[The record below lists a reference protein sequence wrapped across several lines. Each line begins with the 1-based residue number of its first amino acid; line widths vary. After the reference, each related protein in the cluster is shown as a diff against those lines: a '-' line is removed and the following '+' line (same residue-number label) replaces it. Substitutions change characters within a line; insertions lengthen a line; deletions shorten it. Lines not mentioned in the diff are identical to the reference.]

1 MEFELGYLMALVVVG
16 LGILGV
22 ILSLAI
28 SEISRIKSV
37 VSLILSIIIL
47 ILGGYYYYIVGLYQS
62 ERGQATG
69 PLNKII
75 RVYKPE
81 SITTSTTLA
90 EKKVVVLP
98 ESKPEELNVIISV
111 DGRKNFLKD
120 REHLKVKRGKKIK
133 IIDAVVPGV
142 GKNLIRV
149 NFVGFVGN
157 PKIKGE
163 DRGYEIDTSSLMKR
177 YALNKKRS
185 CYKIEVLKGKEVMAT
200 IFVDLI

>member
-1 MEFELGYLMALVVVG
+1 MEYELGYLMALVVVG
-16 LGILGV
+16 LGILGI

-28 SEISRIKSV
+28 NEISRIKSV

-47 ILGGYYYYIVGLYQS
+47 ILGGYYYYIVDLYQS
-62 ERGQATG
+62 ERGQAMG
-69 PLNKII
+69 PLNRII
-75 RVYKPE
+75 RLYKPQ
-81 SITTSTTLA
+81 SITTPTPP

-98 ESKPEELNVIISV
+98 RSQPEKLNVIIDV
-111 DGRKNFLKD
+111 DGKETFLKD

-133 IIDAVVPGV
+133 IIDAIVPGV

-177 YALNKKRS
+177 YALNKQRN
-185 CYKIEVLKGKEVMAT
+185 CYKIEILKGKEVIAT
-200 IFVDLI
+200 LFVDLV

>member
-28 SEISRIKSV
+28 NEISRIKSV

-62 ERGQATG
+62 EQGQATG
-69 PLNKII
+69 PLNRII

-81 SITTSTTLA
+81 SITTSTPP

-98 ESKPEELNVIISV
+98 KSKPEELNIIIDV
-111 DGRKNFLKD
+111 GGKKNFLKD

-133 IIDAVVPGV
+133 IIDAIVPGV

-149 NFVGFVGN
+149 NLVGFVGN

-177 YALNKKRS
+177 YALDKKRS
-185 CYKIEVLKGKEVMAT
+185 CYKIEVLKGKEVIANV
-200 IFVDLI
+200 FVDLV

>member
-28 SEISRIKSV
+28 NEISRIKSV

-47 ILGGYYYYIVGLYQS
+47 ILGGYYYYVVGLYQS

-69 PLNKII
+69 PLNRII
-75 RVYKPE
+75 RVYKPK
-81 SITTSTTLA
+81 SASQPP

-98 ESKPEELNVIISV
+98 ESKPEELNVIIDV
-111 DGRKNFLKD
+111 DGKKNFLKD

-133 IIDAVVPGV
+133 IIDAIVPGV

-185 CYKIEVLKGKEVMAT
+185 CYKIEILKGKEVMAT
-200 IFVDLI
+200 VFVDLI

>member
-28 SEISRIKSV
+28 NEISRIKSV

-47 ILGGYYYYIVGLYQS
+47 ILGGYYYYVVGLYQS
-62 ERGQATG
+62 ERGQAKG
-69 PLNKII
+69 PLNRII

-81 SITTSTTLA
+81 SIIRPTPP

-98 ESKPEELNVIISV
+98 ESKPEELNVIIGV
-111 DGRKNFLKD
+111 EDKKNFLKD

-133 IIDAVVPGV
+133 IIDAIVPGV

-177 YALNKKRS
+177 YALDKKGS

-200 IFVDLI
+200 VFVDLI

>member
-28 SEISRIKSV
+28 NEISRIKSV
-37 VSLILSIIIL
+37 VSIILSIIIL
-47 ILGGYYYYIVGLYQS
+47 ILGGYYYYVVGLYQS
-62 ERGQATG
+62 ERGQAKG
-69 PLNKII
+69 PLNRII

-81 SITTSTTLA
+81 SIIRPTPP

-98 ESKPEELNVIISV
+98 ESKPEELNVIIGV
-111 DGRKNFLKD
+111 EDKKNFLKD

-133 IIDAVVPGV
+133 IIDAIVPGV

-149 NFVGFVGN
+149 NFVGFVGS

-177 YALNKKRS
+177 YALDKKGS

-200 IFVDLI
+200 VFVDLI

>member
-1 MEFELGYLMALVVVG
+1 MEYELGYLMALAVVG

-28 SEISRIKSV
+28 NEISRIKSV

-47 ILGGYYYYIVGLYQS
+47 TLGGYYYYVVGLYQS
-62 ERGQATG
+62 ERGQARG
-69 PLNKII
+69 PLNRII
-75 RVYKPE
+75 RVYKPQ
-81 SITTSTTLA
+81 SITTPALS

-98 ESKPEELNVIISV
+98 KSKSEEFNIIIDM
-111 DGRKNFLKD
+111 DGKKNFLKD

-133 IIDAVVPGV
+133 IIDAIIPGV

-163 DRGYEIDTSSLMKR
+163 DRGCEIDTSSLMKR
-177 YALNKKRS
+177 YALNKKRN

-200 IFVDLI
+200 VFVDLV

>member
-1 MEFELGYLMALVVVG
+1 MEYEPGYLMALVVVG

-28 SEISRIKSV
+28 NEISRIKSV

-47 ILGGYYYYIVGLYQS
+47 TLGGYYYYVVGLYQS
-62 ERGQATG
+62 ERGQARG
-69 PLNKII
+69 PLNRII
-75 RVYKPE
+75 RVYKPQ
-81 SITTSTTLA
+81 SITTPALS

-98 ESKPEELNVIISV
+98 KSEPEKLNVIIDV
-111 DGRKNFLKD
+111 DGKKSFLKD

-133 IIDAVVPGV
+133 IIDAIIPGV
-142 GKNLIRV
+142 GKNLIKV

-177 YALNKKRS
+177 YALNKQRN

-200 IFVDLI
+200 VFVDLI

>member
-28 SEISRIKSV
+28 NEISRIKSV
-37 VSLILSIIIL
+37 VSIIFSIIIL
-47 ILGGYYYYIVGLYQS
+47 ILGGYYYYVVGLYQS
-62 ERGQATG
+62 ERGQAKG
-69 PLNKII
+69 PLNRII

-81 SITTSTTLA
+81 SITRPTPP

-98 ESKPEELNVIISV
+98 ESKPEELNVIIDV
-111 DGRKNFLKD
+111 EGKKNFLKD

-133 IIDAVVPGV
+133 IINAIVPGV

-177 YALNKKRS
+177 YALDKKRS
-185 CYKIEVLKGKEVMAT
+185 CYKIEVLKGKEVIANV
-200 IFVDLI
+200 FVDLV